1 MRLLLLLRTQQVQR
15 QPDSDAGGASRPDL
29 LLDLVPAFPREH
41 CIGLNWKHR
50 LIALTRLKQERA
62 MAAEGWLEETVK
74 LCTHGLAKKI
84 ESKDHSRHLEI
95 PENVKNL
102 VFKNICGRFFG
113 VPAKSRAGANGREN
127 KQAVKATMVPYEYEP
142 KESDGDMRFLPEF
155 QEVILIRHIATDIF
169 LMSITG
175 ITEAAPQEH
184 VKAIKVVSDYM
195 MFLATARPHMVP
207 GLDRSLYEITR
218 RALEELRSAMELET
232 SNEYTSSTKEFAEW
246 MLYRI
251 QPHSI
256 VNTTIRVGA
265 RLAQV
270 LLSLL
275 RETTENV
282 MPTWIMTAFAHWI
295 PRLAYPPVRD
305 IGDILKFIFD
315 SWVGLLVQASIRRS
329 RESHA
334 KQLGCGGDLTTI
346 VWMMAKHARD

>member
-1 MRLLLLLRTQQVQR
+1 
-15 QPDSDAGGASRPDL
+15 
-29 LLDLVPAFPREH
+29 
-41 CIGLNWKHR
+41 
-50 LIALTRLKQERA
+50 
-62 MAAEGWLEETVK
+62 
-74 LCTHGLAKKI
+74 
-84 ESKDHSRHLEI
+84 
-95 PENVKNL
+95 
-102 VFKNICGRFFG
+102 
-113 VPAKSRAGANGREN
+113 
-127 KQAVKATMVPYEYEP
+127 MVPYEYEP

-282 MPTWIMTAFAHWI
+282 TPTWIMTAFAHWI